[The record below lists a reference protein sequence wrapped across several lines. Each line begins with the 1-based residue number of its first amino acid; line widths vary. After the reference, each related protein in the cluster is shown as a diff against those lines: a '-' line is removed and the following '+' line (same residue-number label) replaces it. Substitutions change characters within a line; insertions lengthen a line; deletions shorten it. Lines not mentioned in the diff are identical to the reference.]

1 MRATVR
7 LGWVRSVSADV
18 TSRKVIIT
26 KNGEQT
32 TIDVGPEVSE
42 YVLEVEA
49 SSSVQFQTI
58 VTDSEGK
65 EATSE
70 TYSFVLGDL
79 VPPQPDTGLFHEVLG
94 LVG

>member
-1 MRATVR
+1 MKATVR

-18 TSRKVIIT
+18 TSRRVIIT

-94 LVG
+94 LVE